1 MKKREKQSGN
11 RLFTAGCAL
20 ALTISAGALSIQ
32 AADSAVDEEKAQ
44 QIALA
49 DAGLTEADAQRLSAR
64 YEREDREDVI
74 SVEFI
79 CDRIEYEYT
88 IRESDG
94 MILEWSIE
102 GMDVGSAVAELSLS
116 DGAAPAGDSQSGTAD
131 DQSDADTAADDGQT
145 ADAAKAGQNA
155 LIAVDGGSIIGI
167 EAAKEIVLQDAGVS
181 PEDVMFTKIKFEYQG
196 RYYDY
201 EIEMSEGRSEFEYT
215 LDAETGDIIEFENDW
230 DD

>member
-1 MKKREKQSGN
+1 MKKREKN

-20 ALTISAGALSIQ
+20 ALTISAGTLSIQ
-32 AADSAVDEEKAQ
+32 AADSAVDEEKAR

-49 DAGLTEADAQRLSAR
+49 DAGVKEEDVQRLSAR
-64 YEREDREDVI
+64 YEHEDREEVI

-102 GMDVGSAVAELSLS
+102 GMDVGSTVMELSLS
-116 DGAAPAGDSQSGTAD
+116 GEASPAGDSQSGTAD
-131 DQSDADTAADDGQT
+131 DQSDVSAAADDGST
-145 ADAAKAGQNA
+145 ADPDAAKAGQNT
-155 LIAVDGGSIIGI
+155 LIAIDGGSIIGI
-167 EAAKEIVLQDAGVS
+167 EAAKDIVLQDAGVS

-215 LDAETGDIIEFENDW
+215 LDAETGDIIESENDW